1 MEINEIISE
10 IERKS
15 KRLLTRVDRLE
26 KENTELRKSVFD
38 YLEKME
44 KQKTEIEKIKSELKI
59 TQLSKSIPSEKKA
72 LQKEIDKYIYLIDKC
87 IASVKTEALS

>member
-26 KENTELRKSVFD
+26 KENTELRKSVFE
-38 YLEKME
+38 YLEKLE
-44 KQKTEIEKIKSELKI
+44 KQKNEIETIKSQLKI
-59 TQLSKSIPSEKKA
+59 TQMSKSLPSEKKA

-87 IASVKTEALS
+87 IATVKTETLS

>member
-26 KENTELRKSVFD
+26 KENIELRKSVFD

>member
-87 IASVKTEALS
+87 IATVKTETLS

>member
-1 MEINEIISE
+1 MEINEIILE